1 MLSTDGDGH
10 TAGLSTAVWPSKH
23 RQQEGRGNSGYGGTE
38 KRPWSRSVDVGVQSG
53 YCGGSLA
60 GPTPCPNDVN

>member
-23 RQQEGRGNSGYGGTE
+23 RQQVEAIQDMEEQRSGLG
-38 KRPWSRSVDVGVQSG
+38 SRSVDVGVQSG